1 MRLRFLFLYI
11 LVSWGVLS
19 HAMEPDSISSAQDS
33 IVKPWEQRAREQ
45 IDSLLYGD
53 MFRTSQIGL
62 LVWDLEADSALYAW
76 NERQTM
82 RPASTMKLLTAI
94 TALDRL
100 GGGHKLTTTL
110 SMEGHLT
117 DSILHGYLTVKGN
130 MDPMFDY
137 DDLTAFVESVRQL
150 NIDTIR
156 GGIREDRSMKDKDLL
171 GEGWCW
177 DDDNPVLSPL
187 VYGRKDQLIER
198 LAQELRA
205 AGIAVVPADSVCVE
219 DSSKKGK
226 KEDKTLCK
234 RWHTIDQVLVR
245 MMKESDNLY
254 AEALFYQLSKQGS
267 KPATAK
273 QSAAIVKQL
282 ISKAGLSPTRYRIAD
297 GSGLSLYNYV
307 SAELMVTLLRYA
319 YKNDQIYSHL
329 LPTLPVAGMDGTLKK
344 RMQGT
349 TAEGNVKAKTGTLSA
364 VITLAGYATAPNGHK
379 LCFAIMNQGILNG
392 NAARDFQDKVCIAL
406 CGE

>member
-1 MRLRFLFLYI
+1 MRTRFLLLYI
-11 LVSWGVLS
+11 LVSLGVFS
-19 HAMEPDSISSAQDS
+19 QTMEPDTTFSAQDS
-33 IVKPWEQRAREQ
+33 IVKPWEQKVREQ
-45 IDSLLYGD
+45 IDSLLDGD

-62 LVWDLEADSALYAW
+62 LVWDLEADSALYAV

-82 RPASTMKLLTAI
+82 RPASAMKLLTAI

-110 SMEGHLT
+110 SMEGQVT

-187 VYGRKDQLIER
+187 VYGRKDHLIER

-205 AGIAVVPADSVCVE
+205 AGIAVVPVDSAYME

-226 KEDKTLCK
+226 KDEKTLCK

-267 KPATAK
+267 QPATAK
-273 QSAAIVKQL
+273 QSAAVIKQL
-282 ISKAGLSPTRYRIAD
+282 ISKTGLSPTRYRIAD

-319 YKNDQIYSHL
+319 YKNEQIYHHL

-344 RMQGT
+344 RMQGSA
-349 TAEGNVKAKTGTLSA
+349 AEGTVKAKTGTLSA

-406 CGE
+406 CAE